1 MCGPAGTKPMPVT
14 VSARG
19 SAAPV
24 SRTTEP
30 VAACKSLAVVG
41 ASTISS
47 GADGMRP
54 PVSTTGTRLPAT
66 GS

>member
-1 MCGPAGTKPMPVT
+1 MPVT
-14 VSARG
+14 VMARG
-19 SAAPV
+19 TVPPV

-30 VAACKSLAVVG
+30 VAACSSVAVVG

-47 GADGMRP
+47 GAAGMRP
-54 PVSTTGTRLPAT
+54 PVSTTGTGLPAT

>member
-1 MCGPAGTKPMPVT
+1 MPVT

-19 SAAPV
+19 AAAPA

-30 VAACKSLAVVG
+30 VAACRSLAVVG

-54 PVSTTGTRLPAT
+54 PVSTTGTGLPAT
-66 GS
+66 GA

>member
-1 MCGPAGTKPMPVT
+1 MPVT

-19 SAAPV
+19 PAAPA

-30 VAACKSLAVVG
+30 VAACMSRAVVG

-47 GADGMRP
+47 GADGIRP
-54 PVSTTGTRLPAT
+54 PVSTVRTLVPAT
-66 GS
+66 GA

>member
-1 MCGPAGTKPMPVT
+1 MPVT

-19 SAAPV
+19 PAAPA

-30 VAACKSLAVVG
+30 VAACMSLAVVG

-47 GADGMRP
+47 GADGIRP

-66 GS
+66 GA